1 MGRYFSTKG
10 TSSSNLPAKEEP
22 PAPPPAPPN
31 HEEAD
36 ILQFYLARQK
46 FSFQSQNGSQLIDG
60 IENALNSSCN
70 LIFRFD

>member
-31 HEEAD
+31 HEEDEA
-36 ILQFYLARQK
+36 ILQFYLARQTQK
-46 FSFQSQNGSQLIDG
+46 SLAFNRKMVV
-60 IENALNSSCN
+60 N
-70 LIFRFD
+70 